1 MDFLVALILFR
12 PIPTRYQSKP
22 RVRAT
27 RYFIFSRFSPESRGQ
42 LCTEEVCYGPA
53 ELQRLP
59 FRRIDSLQSN
69 NSYFINGRV
78 AEENDTSCRM

>member
-1 MDFLVALILFR
+1 MAELIVVR
-12 PIPTRYQSKP
+12 GGGG
-22 RVRAT
+22 RVRHV
-27 RYFIFSRFSPESRGQ
+27 FSRFSSRSRGQ
-42 LCTEEVCYGPA
+42 LCGEEVCYGPA

-78 AEENDTSCRM
+78 AEENDTSWPDVTKTQAIYIR